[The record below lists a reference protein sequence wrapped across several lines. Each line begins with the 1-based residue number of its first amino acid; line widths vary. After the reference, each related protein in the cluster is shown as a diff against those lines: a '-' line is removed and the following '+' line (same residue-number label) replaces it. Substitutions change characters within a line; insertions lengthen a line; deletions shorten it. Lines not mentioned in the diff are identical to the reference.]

1 MNSYFQQKYNGQ
13 NTIGV
18 SYFYYN
24 YFQIKCGLY
33 VFKKHKLFEMTFLL
47 LLFCILISTPV
58 WCLPASGVTLHIDIS
73 MFVSGLAKDVA
84 ILQYGVVDELTMRLA
99 SSISMPDNITYA
111 EFNWNTDNIEEPEL
125 YEIDISST
133 NYKVLLSDI
142 TGIEPS
148 GVVPTEATEYNTSI
162 FNLF

>member
-1 MNSYFQQKYNGQ
+1 MIY
-13 NTIGV
+13 
-18 SYFYYN
+18 
-24 YFQIKCGLY
+24 
-33 VFKKHKLFEMTFLL
+33 FLL
-47 LLFCILISTPV
+47 LLCILISTPV
-58 WCLPASGVTLHIDIS
+58 CCLPASGVTLHIDIS

-111 EFNWNTDNIEEPEL
+111 EFNWNTDNIEEPEH
-125 YEIDISST
+125 YEIDITSN

-148 GVVPTEATEYNTSI
+148 GVVPTEATEYIISNYI
-162 FNLF
+162 LF